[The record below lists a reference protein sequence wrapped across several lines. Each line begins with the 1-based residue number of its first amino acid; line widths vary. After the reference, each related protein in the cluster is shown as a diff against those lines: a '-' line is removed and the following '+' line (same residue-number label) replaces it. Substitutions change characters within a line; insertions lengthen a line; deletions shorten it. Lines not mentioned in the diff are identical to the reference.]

1 MPYGSRAQPWFFF
14 YSPSATEII
23 VMDQTIYTSAA
34 AAYAKIAQFTLKSPI
49 VPGSYF
55 TFTWQIRRT
64 GGAGGNA
71 KIYKNGVAIGTA
83 TAFADAV
90 YNTTFTDTIRAA
102 TLGDL
107 NVGDTLEL
115 WAYAIGGSGLE
126 TKNFSIN
133 GIGSGFKIG

>member
-1 MPYGSRAQPWFFF
+1 MPYSSRAQPWFFF

-23 VMDQTIYTSAA
+23 VRDETIYTSSA
-34 AAYAKIAQFTLKSPI
+34 AAYAKIAQFTLKAPI

-64 GGAGGNA
+64 GANGGSA
-71 KIYKNGVAIGTA
+71 RIYKNGVAIGTA
-83 TAFADAV
+83 TAFVDAV
-90 YNTTFTDTIRAA
+90 YNTTFTDTIAAA

-115 WAYAIGGSGLE
+115 WAYTITGTGLE
-126 TKNFSIN
+126 EKNFSIN